1 MDYKLKYL
9 KYKQKYLL
17 LKQQLGG
24 GNVYSLENNDL
35 IEIIYK
41 TESSVETKIIER
53 NRNNETLSFLK
64 ENNLLKKENEQFYV
78 FDLHNV
84 LDLLDIEHK
93 IERSDNKKII
103 CCSYVGKRSRLR
115 DVARNEVINRIKSN
129 QLDWGVLVFRRG
141 KERRGED
148 PFTYH
153 STGSKA
159 WFCKLID
166 GDFFFDDSKDHIESV
181 KSIPNLDIKVTQ
193 IFNKI
198 FLLDELKKIN

>member
-64 ENNLLKKENEQFYV
+64 ENNLLKKKMNNFM
-78 FDLHNV
+78 F
-84 LDLLDIEHK
+84 
-93 IERSDNKKII
+93 
-103 CCSYVGKRSRLR
+103 
-115 DVARNEVINRIKSN
+115 
-129 QLDWGVLVFRRG
+129 
-141 KERRGED
+141 
-148 PFTYH
+148 
-153 STGSKA
+153 
-159 WFCKLID
+159 LIY
-166 GDFFFDDSKDHIESV
+166 IMYW
-181 KSIPNLDIKVTQ
+181 IY
-193 IFNKI
+193 
-198 FLLDELKKIN
+198 